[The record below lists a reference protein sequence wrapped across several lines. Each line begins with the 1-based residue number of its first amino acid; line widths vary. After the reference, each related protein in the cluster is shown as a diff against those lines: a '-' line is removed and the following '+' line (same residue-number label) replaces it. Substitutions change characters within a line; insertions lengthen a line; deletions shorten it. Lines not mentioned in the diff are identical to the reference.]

1 MKVKLFFCLFALL
14 CYYQGTA
21 RSTQFICSDSTVV
34 PVVFVMDEDTE
45 GLLDDLYSEFDVS
58 LLTLCGNDLNA
69 TGAKVVDLIST
80 MEQYANEVNY
90 NINGVKF
97 YYNAYFNKSGSIA
110 HFAFILRPESR
121 NVDMNGLVAFLTAFT
136 QKYRLVVPPKNQR
149 RFSSLGMSAYFPFHK
164 GKIGG

>member
-1 MKVKLFFCLFALL
+1 
-14 CYYQGTA
+14 
-21 RSTQFICSDSTVV
+21 
-34 PVVFVMDEDTE
+34 MDEDTE